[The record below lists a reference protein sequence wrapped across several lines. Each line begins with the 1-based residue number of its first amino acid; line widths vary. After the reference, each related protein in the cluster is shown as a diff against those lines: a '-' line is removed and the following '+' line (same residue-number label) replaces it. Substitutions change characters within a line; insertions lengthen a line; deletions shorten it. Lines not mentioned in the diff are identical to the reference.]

1 MGSHLQHATHS
12 DANRLTGPD
21 PKMILVTYKIDAH
34 PTSANAARNVSG
46 PVEDEN

>member
-34 PTSANAARNVSG
+34 PLPEGDRRNAGDAT
-46 PVEDEN
+46 